1 MSHFFICYLD
11 PRFRGDESVWG
22 VFTFSLIYSNAP
34 YIVCPTQGNCP
45 DHVWWL
51 FELAKSFKEAMMY
64 RSFVSLIVIMLFSFS
79 VSGCLVTQSTYMKKV
94 AEADSQAQELASLQ
108 KKHKDLTDENN
119 ALKDKIKTLT
129 ADRDQLKEA
138 FANTTKEKED
148 LDKIL
153 KSKSDNLSKTITDMR
168 QKNADLEA
176 ENTKLKENL
185 AELKKKEAKVESE
198 SNTYK
203 QLMQEMKGE
212 VAKGQVTISELKGK
226 LTLDVVDKILFAS
239 GQSEVMK
246 EGLAVL
252 KRVIDILKNVKDKA
266 IRVEGHTDNVKIKGS
281 LANVYRTNW
290 ELSAARAIN
299 VTKYL
304 QQQGIDPVLLSATA
318 FGEYKPIANNTT
330 SEGRAKNRRI
340 AIILLPKE

>member
-1 MSHFFICYLD
+1 
-11 PRFRGDESVWG
+11 
-22 VFTFSLIYSNAP
+22 
-34 YIVCPTQGNCP
+34 
-45 DHVWWL
+45 
-51 FELAKSFKEAMMY
+51 MY
-64 RSFVSLIVIMLFSFS
+64 RKLFLLVVIVICSFS
-79 VSGCLVTQSTYMKKV
+79 ISGCLVAESKYLKKV
-94 AEADSQAQELASLQ
+94 AEADTQAKELASLQ
-108 KKHKDLTDENN
+108 QKHKDLID
-119 ALKDKIKTLT
+119 
-129 ADRDQLKEA
+129 DRDQLKEA
-138 FANTTKEKED
+138 FANATRKNEE
-148 LDKIL
+148 LDKVL
-153 KSKSDNLSKTITDMR
+153 KSKSDDLSKTISDMR
-168 QKNADLEA
+168 QKNANLEA

-239 GQSEVMK
+239 GQSEVTK

-281 LANVYRTNW
+281 LARVYPTNW

-304 QQQGIDPVLLSATA
+304 QQQDIDPALLSATA